1 MTPSLNDKAVIV
13 SLGQTA
19 ASFLRKEMIS
29 LKF

>member
-1 MTPSLNDKAVIV
+1 MTSSLNEEAIIV

-29 LKF
+29 FKF